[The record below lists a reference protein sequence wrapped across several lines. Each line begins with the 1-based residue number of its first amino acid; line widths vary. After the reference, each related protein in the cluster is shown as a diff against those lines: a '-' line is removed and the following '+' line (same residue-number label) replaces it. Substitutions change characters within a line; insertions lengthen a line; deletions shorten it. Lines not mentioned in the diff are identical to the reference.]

1 MVNHRKRTIY
11 IDSDL
16 DKDFAKTA
24 IDEEV
29 TYSELASDAFK
40 AYLLT
45 LKKKGG
51 KSGVK

>member
-1 MVNHRKRTIY
+1 MRGNRKRTIY

-24 IDEEV
+24 IDVEV
-29 TYSELASDAFK
+29 TYSELATQAFK

-45 LKKKGG
+45 LKKKSA
-51 KSGVK
+51 KS

>member
-1 MVNHRKRTIY
+1 MGNHRKRTIY
-11 IDSDL
+11 IDSNL

-24 IDEEV
+24 IDEEA
-29 TYSELASDAFK
+29 TYSTLATQAFK

-51 KSGVK
+51 KS